1 MPNTKT
7 RSNTRTSNSKDFRV
21 CVNPA
26 DLANALATGVN
37 ALGASLNVAETA
49 EEQQSIFAQAREMR
63 ILARDATVL
72 SRFDRAVAKS
82 SFGGEFVDSDYN
94 YGRWING

>member
-7 RSNTRTSNSKDFRV
+7 RSNTRTQSKQDFRV

-26 DLANALATGVN
+26 DLANALANGVN
-37 ALGASLNVAETA
+37 ALAASLDVAENA
-49 EEQQSIFAQAREMR
+49 DEQQSIFAQARQMR

-72 SRFDRAVAKS
+72 SRFDRAVANS
-82 SFGGEFVDSDYN
+82 DFGSDFVDSDYN